1 MAYNPLTDFLAL
13 IRNGSGGAAMAE
25 MPGLDYVV
33 AAMARAGLIAL
44 SVGQTAP
51 TTNQQTTVWLKPSL
65 PSWVAEG
72 TVFLWSATAGAYAPA
87 TPTLWANLMAPGG
100 YSFQSAP
107 AASNAIAA
115 GASLVAVQR
124 VAPVATALVLP
135 SLLGQWQTGRPL
147 RIVDWSTSVTN
158 HALAILPSDSS
169 TIMKQPLWDLLS
181 TPDQLA
187 GITLYPSP
195 DLNGWIIAP

>member
-1 MAYNPLTDFLAL
+1 MAYNPLTDFVALARL
-13 IRNGSGGAAMAE
+13 AAGAIE
-25 MPGLDYVV
+25 PSRMPGLDYVV
-33 AAMARAGLIAL
+33 AALARAGVIRL
-44 SVGQTAP
+44 STGQSAP
-51 TTNQQTTVWLKPSL
+51 TTNQQNTAWLKPSS

-72 TVFLWSATAGAYAPA
+72 TVFLWDASAGAYAPA
-87 TPTLWANLMAPGG
+87 TPTLWNNLVAPNG

-107 AASNAIAA
+107 AASNVIAT
-115 GASLVAVQR
+115 GVSLVAVQR
-124 VAPVATALVLP
+124 AAPAATALVLP

-147 RIVDWSTSVTN
+147 RIVDWSTSVAN

-169 TIMKQPLWDLLS
+169 TIMKQPLWELLS